1 MEQNRGAC
9 RIIAENLENTGC
21 DDGRVIQREVGAF
34 LRSERT
40 SYDLIF
46 ADPPYADGLS
56 DPARDLIAIE
66 GWKQWLSED
75 GFLILEREAAGELP
89 DLKELALVQS
99 RDYGRSRITIYQL
112 KS

>member
-1 MEQNRGAC
+1 
-9 RIIAENLENTGC
+9 
-21 DDGRVIQREVGAF
+21 
-34 LRSERT
+34 
-40 SYDLIF
+40 
-46 ADPPYADGLS
+46 
-56 DPARDLIAIE
+56 LIAIE